1 MLDDSLASPASSAP
15 MALPSFVVDTYRRYK
30 RGTEEFV
37 NWLATTA
44 RATGKVEHLFKKGD
58 QNVLPQKNS
67 KRLKGKARKDA
78 KAVASPQGSIEV
90 PMRTFHD
97 LAAAIVKSKLVVP
110 LQVMDILKDAIGA

>member
-1 MLDDSLASPASSAP
+1 
-15 MALPSFVVDTYRRYK
+15 
-30 RGTEEFV
+30 
-37 NWLATTA
+37 
-44 RATGKVEHLFKKGD
+44 
-58 QNVLPQKNS
+58 LPQKNS